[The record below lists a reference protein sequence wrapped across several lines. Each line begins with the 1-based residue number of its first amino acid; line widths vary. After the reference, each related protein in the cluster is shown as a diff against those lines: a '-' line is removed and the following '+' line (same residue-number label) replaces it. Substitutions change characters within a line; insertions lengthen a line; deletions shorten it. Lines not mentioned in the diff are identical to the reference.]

1 MAQMETDLSNLMKF
15 LVQRVEGILH
25 EDGGHKSR
33 MPNNH
38 MKVMRNLIEIRN
50 TGLASQL
57 AEFAWLDATIAKMAA
72 ICRMWR
78 HADGQFARFNGAGTI
93 NLDIIEETL
102 SRAGQKGN
110 CYNRHLTL
118 DL

>member
-1 MAQMETDLSNLMKF
+1 MEF
-15 LVQRVEGILH
+15 LVQRVDGILH

-57 AEFAWLDATIAKMAA
+57 MQLAWLDSTIAKMAA

-78 HADGQFARFNGAGTI
+78 HADGQFARFNGAGQKFGYHRRNALTC
-93 NLDIIEETL
+93 
-102 SRAGQKGN
+102 RAKRQTATTG
-110 CYNRHLTL
+110 T
-118 DL
+118 